1 MKLYTET
8 ELTTNELE
16 QTVGGVIT
24 PIRSP
29 ELTVVGGPLEFTQV
43 GEIKECRLQVAVL
56 DGWSKL
62 PQYLVEKESKIE
74 R

>member
-1 MKLYTET
+1 MKIYTET

-29 ELTVVGGPLEFTQV
+29 ELTYGGVGWGTPGIYPGWGNQGMSPSGGGFRWLEQIAPIFSR
-43 GEIKECRLQVAVL
+43 KR
-56 DGWSKL
+56 K
-62 PQYLVEKESKIE
+62 
-74 R
+74 

>member
-1 MKLYTET
+1 MKLYKET

-29 ELTVVGGPLEFTQV
+29 ELTYGGGGWGTSGIYPGWGNQGMSPSGGGFRWLEQIAPIFSRRR
-43 GEIKECRLQVAVL
+43 K
-56 DGWSKL
+56 
-62 PQYLVEKESKIE
+62 
-74 R
+74 

>member
-1 MKLYTET
+1 MKIYTET

-29 ELTVVGGPLEFTQV
+29 ELTYGGGGWGTPGIYPGWGNQGMSPSGGGFRWLEQIAPVFSR
-43 GEIKECRLQVAVL
+43 KR
-56 DGWSKL
+56 K
-62 PQYLVEKESKIE
+62 
-74 R
+74 

>member
-1 MKLYTET
+1 MKIYTET

-29 ELTVVGGPLEFTQV
+29 ELTYGGGGWGTPGIYPGWRNQGMSPSGGGFRWLEQIAPIFSR
-43 GEIKECRLQVAVL
+43 KR
-56 DGWSKL
+56 K
-62 PQYLVEKESKIE
+62 
-74 R
+74 

>member
-8 ELTTNELE
+8 ELTKNELE

-29 ELTVVGGPLEFTQV
+29 ELTYGGGGWGTSGIYPGWGNQGMSPSGGGFRWLEQIAPIFSR
-43 GEIKECRLQVAVL
+43 KR
-56 DGWSKL
+56 K
-62 PQYLVEKESKIE
+62 
-74 R
+74 

>member
-1 MKLYTET
+1 MKIYTET

-29 ELTVVGGPLEFTQV
+29 ELTYGG
-43 GEIKECRLQVAVL
+43 G
-56 DGWSKL
+56 GWGNQGMSPSGGGFRWLGQIAPIFSRKR
-62 PQYLVEKESKIE
+62 K
-74 R
+74 

>member
-29 ELTVVGGPLEFTQV
+29 ELTYGGGGWGTPGIYTGWGNQGMSPSGGGFRWLEQIAPIFSR
-43 GEIKECRLQVAVL
+43 KR
-56 DGWSKL
+56 K
-62 PQYLVEKESKIE
+62 
-74 R
+74 

>member
-1 MKLYTET
+1 MKIYTET

-29 ELTVVGGPLEFTQV
+29 ELTYGG
-43 GEIKECRLQVAVL
+43 
-56 DGWSKL
+56 GWLGNPWNL
-62 PQYLVEKESKIE
+62 PGLGKSRNVTF
-74 R
+74 RWRF

>member
-1 MKLYTET
+1 MKIYAET

-29 ELTVVGGPLEFTQV
+29 ELTNGG
-43 GEIKECRLQVAVL
+43 G
-56 DGWSKL
+56 GWGTPGIYPGWGNQGMSPSGGGFGWLMQIGPAFSRKR
-62 PQYLVEKESKIE
+62 K
-74 R
+74 

>member
-1 MKLYTET
+1 MRIYAET

-29 ELTVVGGPLEFTQV
+29 ELTYGG
-43 GEIKECRLQVAVL
+43 G
-56 DGWSKL
+56 GWGTPGIYPGWGNQGMSPSGGGFGWLMHIGPAFSRKR
-62 PQYLVEKESKIE
+62 K
-74 R
+74 

>member
-1 MKLYTET
+1 MKIYAET

-29 ELTVVGGPLEFTQV
+29 ELTYGG
-43 GEIKECRLQVAVL
+43 G
-56 DGWSKL
+56 GWGTSGIYPGRGNQGMSPSGGSFSWLMQIAPIFSRKR
-62 PQYLVEKESKIE
+62 K
-74 R
+74 

>member
-1 MKLYTET
+1 MKIYTET

-29 ELTVVGGPLEFTQV
+29 ELTYGGGGWGTPGIYPGGGNQGMSPSGGGFRWLEQIAPIFSR
-43 GEIKECRLQVAVL
+43 KR
-56 DGWSKL
+56 K
-62 PQYLVEKESKIE
+62 
-74 R
+74 

>member
-1 MKLYTET
+1 MKIYTET

-29 ELTVVGGPLEFTQV
+29 ELTYGGGGWGTPGIYPGWGNQGMSPSGGGFRWLEQNAPIFSR
-43 GEIKECRLQVAVL
+43 KR
-56 DGWSKL
+56 K
-62 PQYLVEKESKIE
+62 
-74 R
+74 

>member
-1 MKLYTET
+1 MKIYTET

-29 ELTVVGGPLEFTQV
+29 ELTYGGGGWGTPGIYPGWGNQGMSPSGGVFRWLEQIAPIFSR
-43 GEIKECRLQVAVL
+43 KR
-56 DGWSKL
+56 K
-62 PQYLVEKESKIE
+62 
-74 R
+74 